1 MPALNIVANLF
12 SNIYNSEMRNR
23 QECLVIPSSNLATKV
38 LETIQKS
45 NYIGEFEQIDDN
57 RGGKYRIQLVGKINR
72 CGVISPRF
80 PVKNKDYGP
89 WERQYLPAVGIG
101 ILIVST
107 PNGVMSHVEAQNQN
121 IGGRLIG
128 YVY

>member
-1 MPALNIVANLF
+1 
-12 SNIYNSEMRNR
+12 MRNKR
-23 QECLVIPSSNLATKV
+23 ECLVIPSSNLATKV
-38 LETIQKS
+38 LETIQNS

-72 CGVISPRF
+72 CGVISLRF
-80 PVKNKDYGP
+80 PVKNQDYGP

>member
-80 PVKNKDYGP
+80 PVKNQDYGP

>member
-1 MPALNIVANLF
+1 MPALNVLANLF
-12 SNIYNSEMRNR
+12 SNIYNSEMRNKR
-23 QECLVIPSSNLATKV
+23 ECLVIPSSNLATKV
-38 LETIQKS
+38 LETIQNS

-80 PVKNKDYGP
+80 PVKNQDYGP